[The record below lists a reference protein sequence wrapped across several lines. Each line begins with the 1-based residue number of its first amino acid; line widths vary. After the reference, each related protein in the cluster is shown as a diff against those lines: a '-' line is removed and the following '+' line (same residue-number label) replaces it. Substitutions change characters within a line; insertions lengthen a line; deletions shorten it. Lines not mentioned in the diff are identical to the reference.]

1 MDKKKLTETEICD
14 LYVTPSIEK
23 SGWKLGTQIRREY
36 FFTDGRVNVRGKIA
50 WRGNRKRADYL
61 LCLKPNIPI
70 AVVEAKKND
79 HAIGSGIQQALEYAE
94 MLDVPFAFSTNG
106 DGFLWSDRT
115 GTLQETEREIALN
128 DFPSPQMLWSL
139 YCQAKQ
145 IENAQ
150 QTIVSYPYHSDGSS
164 WEPRYY
170 QTVAINRT
178 VEAIVQGQDRILLVM
193 ATGTGKTYTAF
204 QIIWRLWKAGIKK
217 RILFLADRN
226 ILVDQTRRQDFAPFG
241 DKMTKISNREADK
254 SYEIY
259 LALYQAVTGTDEWK
273 NIYKQ
278 FDQDFFDL
286 IVVDEC
292 HRGSAAEDSAW
303 HEVLK
308 YFTPATHVGLTATPK
323 ETKEASNITYFGDPI
338 YTYSLK
344 QGIEDGFLAPYK
356 VLRVDL
362 DKDLVGWRPEQGKVD
377 ERGQVIE
384 DRVYNR
390 RDFDR
395 SLVLK
400 QRTEIVARLITE
412 YLREIG
418 PYSKTIV
425 FCEDIEHATR
435 LRTALINANPEL
447 IKEDSRY
454 VVKITGD
461 DPQGKVQLDYFIE
474 PQERYPVIA
483 TTSKLLSTGVDVKT
497 CKLVVLDQTIQSM
510 TEFKQIIGRGT
521 RIKEDFGKLYF
532 TIMDFRGV
540 TDLFADP
547 RFDGYPVVIYEPKPG
562 EAVVPPEEPLSV
574 EEEETQVVPGYSEYA
589 EEEITAEQGKFYVG
603 DVAVNVYGKR
613 VQYYGPDGKLITES
627 LKDYTRKQLRE
638 QFTSLDTFLT
648 KWSSADRKQAIV
660 GALKKQGVFLDAL
673 AEEVG
678 KDLDPFDLICHIAF
692 DQPPLTRKERATN
705 LRKRNYFDKYGDQ
718 VRKVLDALLDK
729 YADSGI
735 ANIEDSQVLELQ
747 PITQMGTRAQIIR
760 EIFGGK
766 ERYWKA
772 IREMEQELYQA
783 S

>member
-1 MDKKKLTETEICD
+1 MDKKKLTETEVCD
-14 LYVTPSIEK
+14 LYVTPNLEK
-23 SGWKLGTQIRREY
+23 AGWKLGTQIRREY

-61 LCLKPNIPI
+61 LCFKPNLPM

-79 HAIGSGIQQALEYAE
+79 HALGAGMSQAQEYAE

-106 DGFLWSDRT
+106 DGFLWHDRT
-115 GTLQETEREIALN
+115 GTLPEMEREIALSE
-128 DFPSPQMLWSL
+128 FPSPDALWTL
-139 YCQAKQ
+139 YCRAKQ
-145 IENAQ
+145 IDDTQN
-150 QTIVSYPYHSDGSS
+150 TVVTYPYHSDGSS

-170 QTVAINRT
+170 QTVAINRA
-178 VEAIVQGQDRILLVM
+178 VEAVARGQNRILLVM

-204 QIIWRLWKAGIKK
+204 QIIWRLWKADIKK

-241 DKMTKISNREADK
+241 DKMTKITNREIDK

-259 LALYQAVTGTDEWK
+259 LSLYQAVTGTEEWK

-278 FDQDFFDL
+278 FEPDFFDL

-292 HRGSAAEDSAW
+292 HRGSAADDSAW

-308 YFTPATHVGLTATPK
+308 YFAPATHVGLTATPK
-323 ETKEASNITYFGDPI
+323 ETEEVSNITYFGDPI

-356 VLRVDL
+356 VIRVDL
-362 DKDLVGWRPEQGKVD
+362 DKDLAGWRPEKGKVD

-384 DRVYNR
+384 DRIYNR

-400 QRTEIVARLITE
+400 QRTEVIARLVTE

-435 LRTALINANPEL
+435 MRTALVNANPDL
-447 IKEDSRY
+447 VKEDSRY

-497 CKLVVLDQTIQSM
+497 CKLIVLDQTIQSVP
-510 TEFKQIIGRGT
+510 EFKQIIGRGT

-540 TDLFADP
+540 TDLFADK
-547 RFDGYPVVIYEPKPG
+547 RFDGDPVVIYDPKPG
-562 EAVVPPEEPLSV
+562 EPIVPPEEPL
-574 EEEETQVVPGYSEYA
+574 EEGDRGEVLVTPDLTETED
-589 EEEITAEQGKFYVG
+589 EEITTRPGKYYVG

-613 VQYYGPDGKLITES
+613 VQYYGPDGKLISES
-627 LKDYTRKQLRE
+627 LRDYTRKQLRE

-648 KWSSADRKQAIV
+648 KWSGADRKQAIV
-660 GALKKQGVFLDAL
+660 RELKKQGIFLDAL

-678 KDLDPFDLICHIAF
+678 KDHDPFDLICHVAF
-692 DQPPLTRKERATN
+692 DKPPLTRKERAN
-705 LRKRNYFDKYGDQ
+705 SVRKRNYFTKYGDQ
-718 VRKVLDALLDK
+718 ARTVLDALLDK
-729 YADSGI
+729 YADGGI
-735 ANIEDSQVLELQ
+735 ANIEDSQVLELR
-747 PITQMGTRAQIIR
+747 PINQMGTRAQIIR
-760 EIFGGK
+760 EVFGGK
-766 ERYWKA
+766 EQYWDA
-772 IREMEQELYQA
+772 IRELEQELYRA
-783 S
+783 